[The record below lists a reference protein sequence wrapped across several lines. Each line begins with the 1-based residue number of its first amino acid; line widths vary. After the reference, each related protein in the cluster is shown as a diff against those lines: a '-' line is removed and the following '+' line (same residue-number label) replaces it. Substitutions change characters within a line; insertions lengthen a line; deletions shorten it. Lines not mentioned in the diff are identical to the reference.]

1 MCFTKRTMMFYHMEI
16 KIKLVSPFK
25 CFTKKTMIFYRMKIK
40 MFLYIETG
48 ISSFFL
54 HENKFQ
60 QVFLVF
66 QGKLNP
72 RGQKILNALE
82 HFY

>member
-16 KIKLVSPFK
+16 KISLTVQVFHQKNNDLLSHENKNVFS
-25 CFTKKTMIFYRMKIK
+25 
-40 MFLYIETG
+40 

>member
-1 MCFTKRTMMFYHMEI
+1 
-16 KIKLVSPFK
+16 
-25 CFTKKTMIFYRMKIK
+25 MIFYRMKIK